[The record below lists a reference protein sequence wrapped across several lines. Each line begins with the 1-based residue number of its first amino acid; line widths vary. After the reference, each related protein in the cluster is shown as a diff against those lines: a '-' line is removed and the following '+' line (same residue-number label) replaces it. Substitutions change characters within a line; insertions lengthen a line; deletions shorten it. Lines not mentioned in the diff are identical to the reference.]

1 MLIVELLILSAI
13 YAFIAGQLI
22 GAPPRRK
29 PMTLTRA
36 DEIVFR
42 YRYYAKA
49 DGLQLKG
56 AY

>member
-1 MLIVELLILSAI
+1 MLIVELIILGAI
-13 YAFIAGQLI
+13 YAFIAGQLV

-36 DEIVFR
+36 DEIVFK
-42 YRYYAKA
+42 YRFYANA
-49 DGLQLKG
+49 NSMQLKG

>member
-1 MLIVELLILSAI
+1 MLIVELIILGAI
-13 YAFIAGQLI
+13 YAFITGQLV

-36 DEIVFR
+36 DEIVFK
-42 YRYYAKA
+42 YRFYANA
-49 DGLQLKG
+49 NSMQLKG